1 MADLDCL
8 QPLASI
14 DAPASMDNWELF
26 NGFVEQESE
35 VHLGA
40 NRAAYQLRLACE
52 ELFSNIIRHATCADS
67 GDSCVHLWLQTLT
80 TTRGQPA
87 LVVQLEDNG
96 HPFDPQFENR
106 QSIDTDAAI
115 EDRPIGGLGLF
126 LVQQSVDRAVYDLV
140 EGRNRY
146 RLFVNLSSPESSA
159 K

>member
-26 NGFVEQESE
+26 NGFVEQHAEAQ
-35 VHLGA
+35 LGA
-40 NRAAYQLRLACE
+40 SKAAYQLRLACE

-67 GDSCVHLWLQTLT
+67 GASCAHLWVQALT
-80 TTRGQPA
+80 TTEPQPA

-96 HPFDPQFENR
+96 HPFDPQFDQR
-106 QSIDTDAAI
+106 QSIDTALAI

-126 LVQQSVDRAVYDLV
+126 LVQTSVDRV
-140 EGRNRY
+140 EYAWVDGHNRY
-146 RLFVNLSSPESSA
+146 RLHVVIPSD
-159 K
+159 